1 MKLVS
6 KNKNKNTLKK
16 IKIDSIKLIYHAKSG
31 HPGGVLSAANIVT
44 YLFLN
49 EIKLKEKNVNYH
61 KKL

>member
-6 KNKNKNTLKK
+6 KNKYNSTLKK

-44 YLFLN
+44 FYS
-49 EIKLKEKNVNYH
+49 
-61 KKL
+61 